1 MPLVLSG
8 DGITSDNITSLA
20 ASKLTGQVQ
29 RANAVSGSVIQTIF
43 TYVGDATQISSTST
57 SWVSSG
63 ISATITPTSAS
74 NRIVIEWSQSMSD
87 KVSASAM
94 IMTMFMNGSQVP
106 GINDYGI
113 GYHSSR
119 YLASVYRGFIQPS
132 NTNALTFTPYFRSE
146 DGNTVRFIH
155 GASSYCLKLTEIAA

>member
-20 ASKLTGQVQ
+20 ASKLTGQVA
-29 RANAVSGSVIQTIF
+29 RANAVSGSVIQTVF
-43 TYVGDATQISSTST
+43 TYVGDATQIDTTST

-74 NRIVIEWSQSMSD
+74 NRIVIQY
-87 KVSASAM
+87 SASMTDPVSTAL
-94 IMTMFMNGSQVP
+94 IMTMFMNGSQLP

-113 GYHSSR
+113 GYRNVR
-119 YLASVYRGFIQPS
+119 YMPAIYHGFFQPS

-146 DGNTVRFIH
+146 NGNTVRFVH